1 MIRLFL
7 LLNLFFICSV
17 SAQKQYREVIP
28 QDSTR
33 VFFLGSKE
41 IIIRDFQ
48 KNIPDTLHI
57 DAGLNL
63 EISNTKLV
71 FKNNTPYLVSKGSGM
86 VWELTNDS
94 IIRTD
99 NSFDHRMTYQSDIFV
114 KNDTIFKFGGY
125 GFWSARN
132 FFTYFSNT
140 TKEWEFYNINKNSYL
155 PTGLSRFNSTLVG
168 DCGLVTVAV

>member
-1 MIRLFL
+1 MIVRLFF
-7 LLNLFFICSV
+7 LLNFFFVCSV
-17 SAQKQYREVIP
+17 SAHQKQLKAVP

-48 KNIPDTLHI
+48 NNISDTLHI
-57 DAGLNL
+57 NAGLNL

-71 FKNNTPYLVSKGSGM
+71 FKKNTPYLVSLGSGM

-94 IIRTD
+94 IKRID
-99 NSFDHRMTYQSDIFV
+99 NSFDHKMSYRSDIFV

-125 GFWSARN
+125 VFWSARN
-132 FFTYFSNT
+132 FFTYFSET
-140 TKEWEFYNINKNSYL
+140 TNECEFYNINE
-155 PTGLSRFNSTLVG
+155 
-168 DCGLVTVAV
+168 